1 MRWVEFG
8 EFQACFGSLVLE
20 WSRSAVA
27 ERAEKMKRTKLT
39 ALIML
44 SSVSVTRQTPAFPLI
59 QCNWCKCKRKKAS
72 EALLFLKDG
81 EQVVTLRTLRELFG
95 DKVEHI

>member
-1 MRWVEFG
+1 M
-8 EFQACFGSLVLE
+8 Q
-20 WSRSAVA
+20 
-27 ERAEKMKRTKLT
+27 KK
-39 ALIML
+39 
-44 SSVSVTRQTPAFPLI
+44 
-59 QCNWCKCKRKKAS
+59 KKAS